1 MNQQFG
7 KNKAAT
13 LHPNCSLRSQL
24 QAAAN
29 VSCSLRQMKT
39 IKKEGC
45 MKGLW
50 FLFVCVFVIFLALSN
65 QGFAVTDEQLG
76 NKADAIEK
84 KQSKSEGKSNDKSN
98 DKNDK
103 KDEGSKAD
111 NYKVD
116 VSGQDT
122 KNYPASDWKK

>member
-1 MNQQFG
+1 
-7 KNKAAT
+7 
-13 LHPNCSLRSQL
+13 
-24 QAAAN
+24 
-29 VSCSLRQMKT
+29 
-39 IKKEGC
+39 